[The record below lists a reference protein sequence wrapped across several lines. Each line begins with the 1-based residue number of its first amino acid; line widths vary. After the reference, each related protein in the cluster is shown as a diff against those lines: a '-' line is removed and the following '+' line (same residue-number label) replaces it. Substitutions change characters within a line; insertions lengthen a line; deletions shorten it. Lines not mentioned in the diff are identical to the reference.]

1 MKTTERGI
9 LEIKTDESYRKS
21 VIFSPVNGTVWLRKC
36 ELIELFGVYRQTID
50 ACIQGIC
57 KSNMFDMEEVCKC
70 NCIVK
75 VSKIEYEPY
84 EFSFEFIIAM
94 AFRINSLNAE
104 ILRQWV
110 LNQLISSKSMVLEIL
125 TIDNQNYNWNY

>member
-1 MKTTERGI
+1 METTDRGT
-9 LEIKTDESYRKS
+9 LTIKTDNDNNKS
-21 VIFSPVNGTVWLRKC
+21 VVFNPTNGTVWLRKC

-50 ACIQGIC
+50 ACIQGIY

-75 VSKIEYEPY
+75 AGKIAYEPY

-94 AFRINSLNAE
+94 AFRVNSLNAKT
-104 ILRQWV
+104 LRQWA
-110 LNQLISSKSMVLEIL
+110 LNQLILSKSMVLEIL
-125 TIDNQNYNWNY
+125 TIDNQNYNWN